1 MKKNRK
7 IILCISLICVFILL
21 AAFSYWFFFYPY
33 RVLGVESDSRYYSN
47 HVVSKLT
54 GREESTAVFDTFV
67 TFVVN
72 GEHYHAIEPGR
83 GVGKY
88 NLCPDRYSD
97 KKREVLQKSK
107 KYSEEKFF
115 VFVREDLGKKIG
127 VVEESSW
134 QLLKGLEVYYYTPY
148 PDGKICILKMKDGYG
163 YQFLEHDQQ

>member
-67 TFVVN
+67 TF
-72 GEHYHAIEPGR
+72 
-83 GVGKY
+83 
-88 NLCPDRYSD
+88 
-97 KKREVLQKSK
+97 
-107 KYSEEKFF
+107 
-115 VFVREDLGKKIG
+115 
-127 VVEESSW
+127 
-134 QLLKGLEVYYYTPY
+134 Y

-163 YQFLEHDQQ
+163 YQFLERDPQ